1 MSRYTA
7 VTVYRGIN
15 SHGIDTVRFPSSR
28 YGHGI
33 IAVYGHGI
41 SRYMVTVFHGISRY
55 FTVYIFLTNAKCSYD
70 AHLSFFMGPGIKKYI
85 FILYIL

>member
-1 MSRYTA
+1 MVTVLSRYM
-7 VTVYRGIN
+7 VTVYRGIW
-15 SHGIDTVRFPSSR
+15 SR
-28 YGHGI
+28 Y

-41 SRYMVTVFHGISRY
+41 SRYITVFHGISRY

-70 AHLSFFMGPGIKKYI
+70 AHLSFFMGPGIKKNI